1 MTWKQSALAAVFV
14 LASMLPAR
22 AADPIDV
29 ENWLD
34 VALLIKPCRG
44 EDRWAAI
51 PWQTSLWQARQTAA
65 REGKPI
71 VLWEMD
77 GHPLGCT

>member
-1 MTWKQSALAAVFV
+1 MTWTSSALAAGLL
-14 LASMLPAR
+14 LASLLPAH
-22 AADPIDV
+22 AAEAIDRD
-29 ENWLD
+29 NWLD
-34 VALLIKPCRG
+34 VALQIKPCRG
-44 EDRWAAI
+44 EDKWAAI
-51 PWQTSLWQARQTAA
+51 PWQPTLWQARQAAA

>member
-1 MTWKQSALAAVFV
+1 MTWTRVALGACLL
-14 LASMLPAR
+14 LASLRPAG
-22 AADPIDV
+22 AAEPIDLD
-29 ENWLD
+29 NWLD

-44 EDRWAAI
+44 EDKWATI
-51 PWQTSLWQARQTAA
+51 PWQASLWQARQAAA
-65 REGKPI
+65 RAGKPI